1 MYYPDWLANVVM
13 VKKANRKWRMH
24 IDFTDLNRACPKD
37 NYPLSRINTLVDST
51 MRHQLLSF
59 MDAFSGYNQ
68 IKLNRV
74 DQEKTSFVTSQGL
87 FCYKVM
93 PFGLKNAGATYQ
105 RLMNR
110 MFAHQIG
117 RNVQVYVDDMLVKS
131 IRENDH
137 LSDLQETFDT
147 LQLYNTKLNPNKCVF
162 GVTARKFLGFMVSQ
176 SGIEV
181 NSNNIRAIL
190 EMTPPTNIKEVQSL
204 NSKVAAL
211 NRLVSRATDK
221 CLPFFQ
227 TLKKSFEWTI
237 ECQRAFEDLK
247 EYLSSS
253 PLLSPSKPGEELF
266 LYLAVSL
273 VAVNATLVREEEKV
287 QKLVYYTSRVL

>member
-1 MYYPDWLANVVM
+1 
-13 VKKANRKWRMH
+13 
-24 IDFTDLNRACPKD
+24 
-37 NYPLSRINTLVDST
+37 
-51 MRHQLLSF
+51 
-59 MDAFSGYNQ
+59 MDAFFGYNQ
-68 IKLNRV
+68 IKLNEL

-162 GVTARKFLGFMVSQ
+162 GVTTRKFLGFMVS
-176 SGIEV
+176 
-181 NSNNIRAIL
+181 
-190 EMTPPTNIKEVQSL
+190 
-204 NSKVAAL
+204 
-211 NRLVSRATDK
+211 
-221 CLPFFQ
+221 
-227 TLKKSFEWTI
+227 
-237 ECQRAFEDLK
+237 
-247 EYLSSS
+247 
-253 PLLSPSKPGEELF
+253 
-266 LYLAVSL
+266 
-273 VAVNATLVREEEKV
+273 
-287 QKLVYYTSRVL
+287 